1 MSTPAMDEAI
11 DWAAGVMAEV
21 QDALEHPTSLVVHR
35 GLQNQVAN
43 YQERTASRKS
53 IYLKFQAEATRLDRP
68 MRFLLLEWVRLDP
81 VRRAP
86 LFIGLYKGSK
96 SFFRR
101 FRGYSD
107 TVAQMYVL
115 TTDRRPIELPDLL
128 AERAQSLED
137 QLEAHTKKL
146 HKLEA
151 AVVQQK
157 KVVEE
162 FTSPWLNLDSDV
174 LNTKP
179 VSLPRK
185 AGVVHPDKVVLPVGS
200 WRNRGMDMSA
210 TVARHADVVTP
221 QQIRKVKPWES
232 RKRRACSGAGPSRN
246 ASTPELRPVLGPVRL
261 REEDEREHQSHA
273 GLAHAAKRV
282 RYKDGIPHVD
292 VANPAHGSGTA
303 RRPTQDEIEEEG
315 VSGIFE
321 DDCMLNYSGAE

>member
-1 MSTPAMDEAI
+1 
-11 DWAAGVMAEV
+11 
-21 QDALEHPTSLVVHR
+21 
-35 GLQNQVAN
+35 
-43 YQERTASRKS
+43 
-53 IYLKFQAEATRLDRP
+53 
-68 MRFLLLEWVRLDP
+68 
-81 VRRAP
+81 
-86 LFIGLYKGSK
+86 
-96 SFFRR
+96 
-101 FRGYSD
+101 
-107 TVAQMYVL
+107 MYVL
-115 TTDRRPIELPDLL
+115 TTDRAPIELPDLL
-128 AERAQSLED
+128 AERAQALED

-151 AVVQQK
+151 ALVQQK
-157 KVVEE
+157 RVVEE

-185 AGVVHPDKVVLPVGS
+185 AGVVHPDKVVLPVGN
-200 WRNRGMDMSA
+200 WRNRGKDMSA
-210 TVARHADVVTP
+210 VIAEHADVVTP
-221 QQIRKVKPWES
+221 QQIQRVRPWES
-232 RKRRACSGAGPSRN
+232 RKRHARSGAGPSRD

-292 VANPAHGSGTA
+292 VANPAHGSGTPRRPTP

-315 VSGIFE
+315 MDGIFV